1 MSYLLVSNQKEKI
14 EQLVAKRKSLQEERN
29 SLYANYINLDKQ
41 NNSLSTEL
49 TNIDIELSDSKYKP
63 TIISQIYSQKSSI
76 LSILKLSSDIQK
88 NKNYKSILNEL
99 EKKHNIMILNTE
111 KFKLLT
117 HLGQCYE
124 GIEKMLSIND
134 STLLEIDNQINN
146 VINKENTQK
155 ITSDLCI
162 YTVFMLLY
170 ICQSGLIFIYEIK
183 FYENC

>member
-76 LSILKLSSDIQK
+76 LSILKLS
-88 NKNYKSILNEL
+88 
-99 EKKHNIMILNTE
+99 
-111 KFKLLT
+111 
-117 HLGQCYE
+117 
-124 GIEKMLSIND
+124 
-134 STLLEIDNQINN
+134 
-146 VINKENTQK
+146 
-155 ITSDLCI
+155 
-162 YTVFMLLY
+162 
-170 ICQSGLIFIYEIK
+170 
-183 FYENC
+183 

>member
-99 EKKHNIMILNTE
+99 EKKHNIMIGERTC
-111 KFKLLT
+111 LT
-117 HLGQCYE
+117 KSL
-124 GIEKMLSIND
+124 
-134 STLLEIDNQINN
+134 
-146 VINKENTQK
+146 V
-155 ITSDLCI
+155 
-162 YTVFMLLY
+162 
-170 ICQSGLIFIYEIK
+170 
-183 FYENC
+183 